1 MLFGS
6 ILIGCSNETGTKWNE
21 SALFESGGYL
31 MIGEKEQIGFIY
43 DDNEVSRFYPN
54 TEQKYM

>member
-1 MLFGS
+1 
-6 ILIGCSNETGTKWNE
+6 
-21 SALFESGGYL
+21 